1 MSVNH
6 LNDDEL
12 NRALL
17 GEELG
22 GEVTEHL
29 SSCLVCRRRR
39 DAFLALVEEVRGA
52 DPDEATRV
60 RVREQALALW
70 GAPSRRHWLRWV
82 AAAAAV
88 VVLSVLPLLRNSTP
102 APKAVN
108 ADAVLVEVNQVLDRD
123 PLSAMASED
132 VVDTVVPVGSQ
143 VGERSIS

>member
-22 GEVTEHL
+22 GEAAEHL
-29 SSCLVCRRRR
+29 SSCLACRRRR
-39 DAFLALVEEVRGA
+39 DGFLALVEEVRGA

-60 RVREQALALW
+60 RVRERALALW
-70 GAPSRRHWLRWV
+70 GAPSRRHWLRWA

-88 VVLSVLPLLRNSTP
+88 VVLSVLPLLRARTP
-102 APKAVN
+102 APKPVN
-108 ADAVLVEVNQVLDRD
+108 TDAVLVEVNKVLDRD

-132 VVDTVVPVGSQ
+132 VVDTVVPVSSQ

>member
-1 MSVNH
+1 MSGNH

-12 NRALL
+12 DRALL
-17 GEELG
+17 GEDLAA
-22 GEVTEHL
+22 EVVEHL

-39 DAFLALVEEVRGA
+39 DVFLALIKEVRGA

-60 RVREQALALW
+60 RVREHALVLW

-88 VVLSVLPLLRNSTP
+88 VVLSVFPLLRSRTP
-102 APKAVN
+102 APKPVN
-108 ADAVLVEVNQVLDRD
+108 ADAVLVEVNKVLDRD

-132 VVDTVVPVGSQ
+132 VVDAVVPAGSQ

>member
-22 GEVTEHL
+22 GEVAEHL

-88 VVLSVLPLLRNSTP
+88 LSVLPLLRNSTP